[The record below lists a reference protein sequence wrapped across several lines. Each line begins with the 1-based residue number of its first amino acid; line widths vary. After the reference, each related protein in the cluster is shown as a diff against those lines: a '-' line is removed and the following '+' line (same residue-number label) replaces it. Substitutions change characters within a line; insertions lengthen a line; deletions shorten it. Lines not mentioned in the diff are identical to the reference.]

1 MEHKLIYTSEA
12 NCFEQALPL
21 GNGTLGAAVY
31 GKCGRERISL
41 NHDTLWSGK
50 PRLIKN
56 PKAKDAYYRCRQLV
70 LEGKLT
76 QAAELIE
83 QDFSDTWSASYM
95 PMGNLYIDCPEGA
108 VTDYY
113 RELDLQQGIV
123 RVRYTQNGTR
133 FEREYFVSHP
143 DNCLVLRV
151 KSGKPADYRF
161 SADSPLKS
169 AFTTAK
175 NTLYLTGE
183 CPSSIS
189 PHYALKS
196 VPTAYDGDGIK
207 FAAIAR
213 ILTDGTSDFEENAV
227 TVSGATETILILC
240 AETSYI
246 DFDKLPTKPYYYPCQ
261 QAVNK
266 VAEKAYN
273 DLRRA
278 HMADHAALYQ
288 RVELD
293 LGFATPDMPTDQRI
307 KGNESD
313 LGMVELLYNFGRYL
327 VIAASREG
335 SQATNLQGIWNESL
349 FAPWSSNYTVNIN
362 AEMNYWPVLMNNLA
376 GLDLPVCDTVRKLSV
391 TGAHVAREYYGAKGF
406 CSHHNVDLWGH
417 ATPVGNRGKDTH
429 GYAFWNMSSGWLC
442 RHLWEHY
449 EYTLDEDFLS
459 DTAYPLMKG
468 AAEFYLDL
476 LVKDGDRYLL
486 TPTTSPEN
494 CYIHPTAGKASLA
507 KHCAMSQA
515 ILMDLFG
522 NISKSAQILGI
533 DDDFVKHIRQ
543 ILPHLN
549 TYQIG
554 SQGQLLEYDEDYPE
568 HDILH
573 RHTSHLYGLYPGE
586 SITTESTPELAQAC
600 RITLNRRG
608 DISTGWATGWRV
620 CLWAKL
626 KDGNRALRVIKS
638 QLTPINPYEEM
649 NYYSGGTYPNLFDAH
664 PPFQIDG
671 NFGVCAGI
679 TLMLLQCEDDKIR
692 LLPALPA
699 EFKTGSV
706 RGLKA
711 KGNITVDMAWQDG
724 KLKRCALLSPV
735 DCTVTVASADGD
747 RVVKLRGGIPEE
759 I

>member
-1 MEHKLIYTSEA
+1 MEHKLIYSSEA
-12 NCFEQALPL
+12 NCFEEALPL
-21 GNGTLGAAVY
+21 GNGTLGATVY
-31 GKCGRERISL
+31 GKCSRERISL

-50 PRLIKN
+50 PRLVKN
-56 PKAKDAYYRCRQLV
+56 KKAKDAYYKCRELV
-70 LEGKLT
+70 LENKMAE
-76 QAAELIE
+76 AAAVIDR
-83 QDFSDTWSASYM
+83 DFTAIWSASYM
-95 PMGNLYIDCPEGA
+95 PMGNLYIDCPEGT

-113 RELDLQQGIV
+113 RELDLQRGV
-123 RVRYTQNGTR
+123 VLVRYTQDGVN

-143 DNCLVLRV
+143 DNCFVMRI
-151 KSGKPADYRF
+151 KSDQPADYRF
-161 SADSPLKS
+161 TADSLLKS
-169 AFTTAK
+169 ASTAAEG
-175 NTLYLTGE
+175 TLYLTGE
-183 CPSSIS
+183 CPTAIS
-189 PHYALKS
+189 PHYAMKT

-213 ILTDGTSDFEENAV
+213 ILTNGKRDFDEGVV
-227 TVSGATETILILC
+227 TVSDATETTLILC

-261 QAVNK
+261 QAVNQA
-266 VAEKAYN
+266 AERNYEAM
-273 DLRRA
+273 LRD
-278 HMADHAALYQ
+278 HIADHSALYQ
-288 RVELD
+288 RVDLD
-293 LGFATPDMPTDQRI
+293 LGFETPNLPTNQRI
-307 KGNESD
+307 KGGDSD

-327 VIAASREG
+327 AIASSREG

-376 GLDLPVCDTVRKLSV
+376 GLDLPICDTVRKISA
-391 TGAHVAREYYGAKGF
+391 TGAHAAKEFYGAKGF

-417 ATPVGNRGKDTH
+417 STPVGNGGKGNH

-449 EYTLDEDFLS
+449 EYTLDEDFLR
-459 DTAYPLMKG
+459 DTAYPLLKG

-476 LVKDGDRYLL
+476 LVKDGDKYLL

-494 CYIHPTAGKASLA
+494 SYIHPISGQTSIA
-507 KHCAMSQA
+507 KHCAMTQA

-522 NISKSAQILGI
+522 NISKAAQILGI
-533 DDDFVKHIRQ
+533 DDEFVRQIRH

-554 SQGQLLEYDEDYPE
+554 RHGQLVEYDEDYDE
-568 HDILH
+568 FDVLH

-600 RITLNRRG
+600 RVTLNRRG

-620 CLWAKL
+620 CLWSKL
-626 KDGNRALRVIKS
+626 KDGDRALRVIKS
-638 QLTPINPYEEM
+638 QLTPVDPYAEM
-649 NYYSGGTYPNLFDAH
+649 NYCSGGTYPNLFDAH

-692 LLPALPA
+692 LLPAMPA
-699 EFKTGSV
+699 EFKAGSV

-711 KGNITVDMAWQDG
+711 KGDITVDISWQDG
-724 KLKRCALLSPV
+724 KIVSFSLLSPI
-735 DCTVTVASADGD
+735 DCNVTVATPDGE
-747 RVVKLRGGIPEE
+747 RVVALQAGIKTTY
-759 I
+759 